1 MDFLKILKEL
11 TKDKQLTRSDICV
24 MAVIVTYAQYADG
37 QAVELSANDIHE
49 EFETIPIRTIKRCV
63 KHLSEL
69 HYIEIIRQPKPQK
82 NIYKV
87 LIPIPT
93 AQPKQIYQKKNT
105 NKLDADAEYIAKA
118 AQSMRKNPFMQ

>member
-24 MAVIVTYAQYADG
+24 MAVIVTYAQYADE

-87 LIPIPT
+87 LIPIP
-93 AQPKQIYQKKNT
+93 AVQAKQIYQKKNT
-105 NKLDADAEYIAKA
+105 NKLNTDDEYIAQA
-118 AQSMRKNPFMQ
+118 LQAMQKNPFMQ

>member
-49 EFETIPIRTIKRCV
+49 EFETIPIITIKRCV

-87 LIPIPT
+87 LIPIPA

-105 NKLDADAEYIAKA
+105 NKYNADDEYIAEA
-118 AQSMRKNPFMQ
+118 VQAMRKNPFMQ

>member
-69 HYIEIIRQPKPQK
+69 HYIEIIKQAAPKPNK
-82 NIYKV
+82 YKV
-87 LIPIPT
+87 LIPIPAT
-93 AQPKQIYQKKNT
+93 QPKQIYQKKNT
-105 NKLDADAEYIAKA
+105 NKLNTDDEYIAQA
-118 AQSMRKNPFMQ
+118 LQAMQKNPFMQ

>member
-87 LIPIPT
+87 LIPIP
-93 AQPKQIYQKKNT
+93 AVQPKQIYQKKNT
-105 NKLDADAEYIAKA
+105 NKLNTDDEYIAQA
-118 AQSMRKNPFMQ
+118 LQAMQKNPFMQ